1 MKKSYN
7 PKILTQNVRKTMNL
21 NALRKKKEY
30 NDGVLLQKIAM

>member
-21 NALRKKKEY
+21 NALRKKEY